1 MYAEVELNDE
11 ILSFINKFQE
21 HTESFEEI
29 RELVFTKERMN
40 NSCGVPEIFNL
51 TLQFQE
57 IKKSAINK
65 VLKQQ
70 KLNFPEGF
78 VFERLIA
85 KYSNDN
91 PLSVEEH
98 IKQIRLNCCNDR
110 KSKRENNRKVSK
122 LYSKFLT
129 KLFTNNDLR

>member
-1 MYAEVELNDE
+1 MYAKVELNDE
-11 ILSFINKFQE
+11 ILSFIKKFQN

-40 NSCGVPEIFNL
+40 NSCSAPEIFNL

-57 IKKSAINK
+57 IKRSAINK

-78 VFERLIA
+78 IFERLIS

-110 KSKRENNRKVSK
+110 KRKRENNRKVSK

-129 KLFTNNDLR
+129 KLFTNNDSI